1 MASMESPVIQYA
13 EHGYTNESATCLLT
27 IEKVPGPIKKLGP
40 AEKAF
45 EIHEFNIHGWVPVLP
60 GATGLLEKNGA
71 LTMSNLTVVIQS
83 SSALPN
89 LMQACYHGTD
99 IGKVTIHYLAN
110 IGETN
115 QPLLTITLTNARL
128 REVADNILY
137 NTNSSKND
145 LDIFLGDLD
154 FTKSRKDLV
163 HLVNEYMPTRDVES
177 AARLQFIYDTIE
189 VKYDSYE
196 DSGAKGGSV
205 VTTVN
210 LAENTVK

>member
-1 MASMESPVIQYA
+1 MANEATGVVSYA
-13 EHGYTNESATCLLT
+13 EHGFTNESATCLLT

-71 LTMSNLTVVIQS
+71 ITMSNLVVVIQA

-99 IGKVTIHYLAN
+99 VGKVTVHYLTN
-110 IGETN
+110 IGNTN
-115 QPLLTITLTNARL
+115 EPLLTITLTNARL

-137 NTNSSKND
+137 DTTKSHNN

-154 FTKSRKDLV
+154 FAKSRKDLV
-163 HLVNEYMPTRDVES
+163 HLTNEYMPTRHVDT